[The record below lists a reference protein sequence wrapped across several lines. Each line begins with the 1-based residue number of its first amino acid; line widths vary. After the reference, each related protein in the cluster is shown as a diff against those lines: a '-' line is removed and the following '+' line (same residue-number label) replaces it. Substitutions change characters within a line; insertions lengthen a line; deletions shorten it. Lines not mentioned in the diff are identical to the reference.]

1 MIRFLRALFVA
12 YFAVAAYGSVQAQ
25 TYPLFRPAN
34 GILKG
39 QTTTYVTTSAAA
51 ADVTA
56 IFSGSCSN
64 LTYLR
69 GDGTC
74 ATPPGT
80 GGGTVDS
87 VGLTA
92 PSVFSVSG
100 SPVTSTGVLA
110 LTFAAGQTQNQVL
123 ATPDGTTGVV
133 GLRSLVAADLPA
145 VPLATGVSGT
155 LPVANGGTGVA
166 TITGPIKG
174 NGTSAFSAAASA
186 DIVGLWSGTCSAGTV
201 LRGDGSC
208 AAVGTVTSVG
218 LTVPSG
224 FSVSGS
230 PVTGSGTLGIIG
242 TLNPAAGGTG
252 VATITGPIKG
262 NGTSAFSAAASA
274 DIIGLWTG
282 LCSATTFLR
291 GDGQCQ
297 TPAGSSVSGAN
308 PTASVGL
315 TAVNGAS
322 GSFLRADGA
331 PALSQ
336 AIVPTWTG
344 VHTFNAAPVIAT
356 SINPDADAGADIGT
370 SSLRFNSVF
379 AATFCG
385 GACSTN
391 ALVDNSSTVARFG
404 NGSAWTEITLPK
416 FTSILGG
423 LNVTRSGS
431 AVAVLDNTAASTGT
445 SLGLYNNGVE
455 RGQVAAINGAN
466 AICVGGAVG
475 DMCIRA
481 ESGAIRVS
489 RNGGASSSTVCTADG
504 VGCQAK
510 TAYAFVQSNGA
521 ITGSNTTAV
530 GISSVSNGS
539 TGQYTVNFTGSFFAT
554 APACTAAVN
563 TSTLGAGVQVA
574 APSTASVAVVTYENS
589 TVPAASNQAFN
600 IVCTGPG
607 G

>member
-1 MIRFLRALFVA
+1 MIRRFIWGLLAVLIAAPAL
-12 YFAVAAYGSVQAQ
+12 SQ

-64 LTYLR
+64 VTYLR

-80 GGGTVDS
+80 GGGTVNS

-100 SPVTSTGVLA
+100 SPVTSAGVLA
-110 LTFAAGQTQNQVL
+110 LTFATGQTQNQVL
-123 ATPDGTTGVV
+123 ATPDGSSGAVA
-133 GLRSLVAADLPA
+133 LRSLVAADLPA

-186 DIVGLWSGTCSAGTV
+186 DIIGLWTGTCSAGTV
-201 LRGDGSC
+201 LKGDGSC

-230 PVTGSGTLGIIG
+230 PVTGSGTLGITG

-262 NGTSAFSAAASA
+262 NGTSAFSAAASS
-274 DIIGLWTG
+274 DMIGLWTG
-282 LCSATTFLR
+282 LCSATTYLR
-291 GDGQCQ
+291 GDGSCQ
-297 TPAGSSVSGAN
+297 TPSGSSVTGAN
-308 PTASVGL
+308 PTALVGL

-331 PALSQ
+331 PALDQSI
-336 AIVPTWTG
+336 APTWTG
-344 VHTFNAAPVIAT
+344 VHTFSANPVVNTAIV
-356 SINPDADAGADIGT
+356 PDTNAGADVGT
-370 SSLRFNSVF
+370 IPLIWNTFYGLKLCSSDCATHELITNSGLAVR
-379 AATFCG
+379 
-385 GACSTN
+385 
-391 ALVDNSSTVARFG
+391 VA
-404 NGSAWTEITLPK
+404 NGSIW
-416 FTSILGG
+416 TSISLTKPTTVTG
-423 LNVTRSGS
+423 L
-431 AVAVLDNTAASTGT
+431 LTAS
-445 SLGLYNNGVE
+445 NG
-455 RGQVAAINGAN
+455 IS
-466 AICVGGAVG
+466 
-475 DMCIRA
+475 ML
-481 ESGAIRVS
+481 
-489 RNGGASSSTVCTADG
+489 SSSTLAAPLLFGGAGVIRADNGAGSWAVTNTAGSTTYFSINNLTGAVNTSNFITAAG
-504 VGCQAK
+504 VLIPRI
-510 TAYAFVQSNGA
+510 AYAFVQSGGA
-521 ITGSNTTAV
+521 ITGGGITAV
-530 GISSVSNGS
+530 GISSVSGPS
-539 TGQYTVNFTGSFFAT
+539 PTGTYTVNYNGFFSSP
-554 APACTAAVN
+554 PACTASVSASLAGAKVQVN
-563 TSTLGAGVQVA
+563 NAGVNNVVVF
-574 APSTASVAVVTYENS
+574 TTDNTNAS
-589 TVPAASNQAFN
+589 SNQAFN
-600 IVCTGPG
+600 IVCVGPG
-607 G
+607 